1 MTVIEIPD
9 DQAAALQAKAAAQG
23 LTLES
28 WLSELATPD
37 AAPDKTARAKTAAA
51 RIREISR
58 RSKPDPDGLTA
69 QDYIARDRP

>member
-9 DQAAALQAKAAAQG
+9 DQAATLKAKAAAQG

-28 WLSELATPD
+28 WLSQLATPD
-37 AAPDKTARAKTAAA
+37 AAPDKTARAKAAAA
-51 RIREISR
+51 RIREISK

-69 QDYIARDRP
+69 QDYINRDRP